1 MIHLKNNKLEKLRG
15 IFFQFGLIVAGG
27 ITLLAFEWTSP
38 KYAYE
43 LPPSENTFDDGI
55 WEYPPLLPEKEIE
68 KPKVKITQPKLITD
82 AFKKVDN
89 DTKIPEE
96 KKEEVTITPD
106 EKFKD
111 NQWKEKEII
120 DEVEA
125 PFIVVSNMPHYADCE
140 DLTEDE
146 RKKCTQEKM
155 YQHFGKKI
163 RVPEVIKMKGK
174 AEYKAFVYFEVNK
187 KGEIANVKIL
197 NTEKN
202 KIPKELEREA
212 YNAVQSLPQLIPGK
226 NHGKSVSVRYS
237 VPINFTVL

>member
-1 MIHLKNNKLEKLRG
+1 MTHLKNTQNKLEKLRG
-15 IFFQFGLIVAGG
+15 MFFQFGLIIAGG
-27 ITLLAFEWTSP
+27 LTLLAFEWTSP

-43 LPPSENTFDDGI
+43 LPPAENVLDDGI

-68 KPKVKITQPKLITD
+68 KPKVKISQPTLITD
-82 AFKKVDN
+82 AFKKVDD
-89 DTKIPEE
+89 DTKIVE
-96 KKEEVTITPD
+96 KEKEYTPPV
-106 EKFKD
+106 EKFNSD
-111 NQWKEKEII
+111 WKEKEVI
-120 DEVEA
+120 DEVET

-146 RKKCTQEKM
+146 RKKCTQDKM
-155 YQHFGKKI
+155 YQHFSKKI

-174 AEYKAFVYFEVNK
+174 AEYKAYVYFEVNK

-197 NTEKN
+197 NNEKN

-212 YNAVQSLPQLIPGK
+212 YNAVQSLPNLIPGN
-226 NHGKSVSVRYS
+226 NHGKNVSVRYS

>member
-1 MIHLKNNKLEKLRG
+1 MTHLKKNKLEKLRG
-15 IFFQFGLIVAGG
+15 IFFQFGLVIAGG

-38 KYAYE
+38 KFAYE
-43 LPPSENTFDDGI
+43 LPPSDNIYEDGV
-55 WEYPPLLPEKEIE
+55 WEYPPILPEKEIE

-82 AFKKVDN
+82 AFKKVDD
-89 DTKIPEE
+89 DTKIIDE
-96 KKEEVTITPD
+96 KKDEIKDPVIPFKGEE
-106 EKFKD
+106 
-111 NQWKEKEII
+111 WKEKVI
-120 DEVEA
+120 DADPEL

-140 DLTEDE
+140 DLTEDD
-146 RKKCTQEKM
+146 RKKCTQDKM
-155 YQHFGKKI
+155 YQHFSKKI

-174 AEYKAFVYFEVNK
+174 AEYKAYVYFEVNK

-197 NTEKN
+197 NNEKN

-212 YNAVQSLPQLIPGK
+212 YNAVQSLPQLIPGQ

>member
-1 MIHLKNNKLEKLRG
+1 MTHFKNNKNKLEKLRG
-15 IFFQFGLIVAGG
+15 IFFQFGLIIAGG
-27 ITLLAFEWTSP
+27 LTLLAFEWTSP

-43 LPPSENTFDDGI
+43 LPPAENTFDDGI
-55 WEYPPLLPEKEIE
+55 WEYPPLLPEKEIV

-82 AFKKVDN
+82 AFKKVDDKTN
-89 DTKIPEE
+89 IIDE
-96 KKEEVTITPD
+96 KKEEVKTPV
-106 EKFKD
+106 EPFKG
-111 NQWKEKEII
+111 NEWKEKEII
-120 DEVEA
+120 DDPT
-125 PFIVVSNMPHYADCE
+125 PFIIVSNMPHYADCG

-146 RKKCTQEKM
+146 RKKCTQDKM

-197 NTEKN
+197 NNEKN

-212 YNAVQSLPQLIPGK
+212 FNAVQSLPNLIPGN

>member
-96 KKEEVTITPD
+96 KKEEVITPKTHFVPD
-106 EKFKD
+106 FK
-111 NQWKEKEII
+111 
-120 DEVEA
+120 EVVE
-125 PFIVVSNMPHYADCE
+125 PVETPIFTIVENMPE
-140 DLTEDE
+140 FIGG
-146 RKKCTQEKM
+146 EKARLK
-155 YQHFGKKI
+155 YLHDNLKYPLPDKSSG
-163 RVPEVIKMKGK
+163 VEGTVYMK
-174 AEYKAFVYFEVNK
+174 FLVNN
-187 KGEIANVKIL
+187 KGEIKDIEILRGVSETIDKEAIRVVKGMP
-197 NTEKN
+197 NWK
-202 KIPKELEREA
+202 
-212 YNAVQSLPQLIPGK
+212 PGK
-226 NHGKSVSVRYS
+226 QRGREVNVSY
-237 VPINFTVL
+237 NFRIKFQLN